1 MVCRSVLWAG
11 SVLVVHQVV
20 VHQVVV
26 HHSVE
31 AAARLQIGIRVRL
44 FGLFLFIG
52 KGVPLWGVPPE
63 ARTKRELGAA
73 VRSCTNP
80 HPIAPLKGCQVGR
93 AARPPKPARNSGPE
107 RQALT
112 AKMIAFRPVSLMH
125 LSGKNECQS

>member
-1 MVCRSVLWAG
+1 MGALEVVWAG
-11 SVLVVHQVV
+11 SVLVVLAPLAPLAVI
-20 VHQVVV
+20 V

-31 AAARLQIGIRVRL
+31 CLQIGSRVRL

-80 HPIAPLKGCQVGR
+80 HPIALLWGLRRG
-93 AARPPKPARNSGPE
+93 ARPPKPARNSGPE

>member
-1 MVCRSVLWAG
+1 MGALEVVWAG
-11 SVLVVHQVV
+11 SVLVVLAPLAPLAVI
-20 VHQVVV
+20 V

-31 AAARLQIGIRVRL
+31 CLHIGSRVRL